1 MARPPQDT
9 LLLFTPHVPRRV
21 QAGGWSPER
30 QRCFIAALARTGVVR
45 AAAASVGM
53 SASSAYQL
61 RARVLQQTH
70 NLADVPMSPETAA
83 ALGPGYVFSFAAAWD
98 VALGEGLDLQIDA
111 ALPVALK
118 GERVP
123 VIRRGAIVG
132 WRTKFNMRLAI
143 AALGAFRRS
152 YEGQWY
158 DYEVRTARHTAYFAE
173 KIEALLRL
181 GPVRWPDPPEPES
194 REARLARKRAERAER
209 RRYGP
214 RVHGLLDPCG
224 PADQPPRRID
234 LPPPPSLPPREHAQ

>member
-1 MARPPQDT
+1 MARAPQDT

-21 QAGGWSPER
+21 QAKGWSPER

-61 RARVLQQTH
+61 RARVLQHTH
-70 NLADVPMSPETAA
+70 NLADIPMSPETAA

-98 VALGEGLDLQIDA
+98 LALGEGLNLQIDA
-111 ALPVALK
+111 ALPVALE

-123 VIRRGAIVG
+123 VVRRGAIVG
-132 WRTKFNMRLAI
+132 WRTKFNTRLAI

-152 YEGQWY
+152 YEGQMY
-158 DYEVRTARHTAYFAE
+158 DHESRTHKNTAHFVE

-181 GPVRWPDPPEPES
+181 GPVRWPGPPEPES
-194 REARLARKRAERAER
+194 REERLARLRGERAEKR
-209 RRYGP
+209 LYGP
-214 RVHGLLDPCG
+214 RHSGLLDPYG
-224 PADQPPRRID
+224 PADRPPRPLALQNQDWR
-234 LPPPPSLPPREHAQ
+234 RERTT